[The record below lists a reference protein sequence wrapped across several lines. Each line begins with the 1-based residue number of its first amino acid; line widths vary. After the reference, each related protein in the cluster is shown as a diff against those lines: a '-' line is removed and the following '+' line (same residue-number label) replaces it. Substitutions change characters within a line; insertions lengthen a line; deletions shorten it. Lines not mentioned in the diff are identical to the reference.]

1 MSQRVNGRLA
11 MRAIDA
17 EGLPGVVGSARRYG
31 RMELGMDW
39 ALRPTWSFI
48 ASYAYSKARSEDLTI
63 GDAADSNAI
72 RIGVRYHGRSS
83 TPGTFAQP

>member
-1 MSQRVNGRLA
+1 MSPRVDGRLA
-11 MRAIDA
+11 VRAIDA
-17 EGLPGVVGSARRYG
+17 EGLPGVAGSERRYG

-39 ALRPTWSFI
+39 AIRPTWSFI
-48 ASYAYSKARSEDLTI
+48 ASYSYAKNSSDLTT
-63 GDAADSNAI
+63 GDPADSNAI